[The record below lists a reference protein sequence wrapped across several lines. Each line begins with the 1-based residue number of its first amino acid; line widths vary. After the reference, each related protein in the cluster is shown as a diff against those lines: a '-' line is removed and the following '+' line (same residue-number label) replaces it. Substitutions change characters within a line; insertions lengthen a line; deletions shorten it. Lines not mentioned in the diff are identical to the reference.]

1 MALPPQELDP
11 NCNSYRTLTLT
22 YTSPAIEPQN
32 GYVVKWRIVG
42 AASYNVEP
50 NKYGNPIYI
59 PNIPSCY
66 NIEGTIQADCGGSLS
81 NPVTFAITS
90 SASAC
95 YSFELLDTATYTY
108 TVCGASQSSTVY
120 NNSTSSKVI
129 RTVCAQDGTVSGG
142 RFVREVACIAPQL
155 NPVQ

>member
-1 MALPPQELDP
+1 MAIINPSSDP
-11 NCNSYRTLTLT
+11 NCNSFKTLTLN
-22 YTSPAIEPQN
+22 YTSPSIEPAN
-32 GYVVKWRIVG
+32 GYVVKWRIAG
-42 AASYNVEP
+42 SGNAYTTEP

-59 PNIPSCY
+59 PNIPACY

-81 NPVTFAITS
+81 NPVSFAITS

-108 TVCGASQSSTVY
+108 TACGASQASTVY
-120 NNSTSSKVI
+120 NNSSSSQVI

-142 RFVREVACIAPQL
+142 RFVRGNACLAPQ
-155 NPVQ
+155 Q